1 MDIFG
6 YTVEMLSQ
14 LKMETFCCFE
24 KYICKK
30 HIFLFLCTG
39 YLGLEPLGE
48 LHCYVHVGETES
60 HVVEAV
66 IVHSPTDLVSN
77 KKR

>member
-24 KYICKK
+24 KYICKNT
-30 HIFLFLCTG
+30 FFCFCVQFCTIG
-39 YLGLEPLGE
+39 AIRLALLKDTWGWNHWVSY
-48 LHCYVHVGETES
+48 
-60 HVVEAV
+60 
-66 IVHSPTDLVSN
+66 IVMYMLARQRVMWWSL
-77 KKR
+77 